1 MSAYDAFYLLAR
13 QLVFR
18 VSKPDDKH
26 VNANGGSFRR
36 QSVAAKSKGTER
48 RQGEAGRRQRHRV
61 PQAAGIPAGDAESA
75 ALRRMG
81 PAARH
86 QIGSNGGLKYT
97 VKGAGQMREAR
108 RPGLWY
114 HLDNLSRIRYN
125 HHKPVWNYAQAGCYG
140 VATVLLRCIEQLTDC
155 EQHVKDT
162 KAVWHLSICYDTP
175 L

>member
-1 MSAYDAFYLLAR
+1 MSAYDAFYVLAR

-18 VSKPDDKH
+18 VSKPVDKH

-36 QSVAAKSKGTER
+36 QSIAAKSKGTER

-97 VKGAGQMREAR
+97 VKGAGRMREAR
-108 RPGLWY
+108 WPGPLY
-114 HLDNLSRIRYN
+114 DVDNGPLQNLRVPFAVPE
-125 HHKPVWNYAQAGCYG
+125 KP
-140 VATVLLRCIEQLTDC
+140 R
-155 EQHVKDT
+155 
-162 KAVWHLSICYDTP
+162 
-175 L
+175 